1 MIKQNNIKK
10 YELTNKQKS
19 TEIVETLAN
28 YYNNAKCGLDFNS
41 PIELVV
47 ALILAAQCTDARVNQ
62 IIPILFEKYPSVY
75 ELAKTDIKDIEKIVK
90 PCGFYVN
97 KSKSIHETA
106 NIIVNKFNGNVPKT
120 MEELTT
126 LKGIG
131 RKSANIIL
139 QECFNNTVGIAV
151 DTHVT
156 RLSRKMGLS
165 NSNTPEK
172 IEQDLM
178 KKFDKKYWSVINHV
192 LVNHGREFCIAR
204 RPNCNECP
212 INNLC
217 PKND

>member
-1 MIKQNNIKK
+1 MNAIKMKYKK
-10 YELTNKQKS
+10 SKKETAKQLIDVLHAYFKD
-19 TEIVETLAN
+19 
-28 YYNNAKCGLDFNS
+28 AKCGLEFER

-62 IIPILFEKYPSVY
+62 IIPILFHQYPDVY
-75 ELAKTDIKDIEKIVK
+75 ALAKATPEDIANIVK
-90 PCGFYVN
+90 PCGFYHN
-97 KSKSIHETA
+97 KSIAIYETA
-106 NIIVNKFNGNVPKT
+106 NIIANQFEGEVPDT
-120 MEELTT
+120 MEQLTT
-126 LKGIG
+126 LRGIG

-139 QECFNNTVGIAV
+139 QECFDHTVGIAV

-156 RLSRKMGLS
+156 RIARKMGLS

-178 KKFDKKYWSVINHV
+178 KQFDPSYWSIINHI

-204 RPNCNECP
+204 RPQCQVCP
-212 INNLC
+212 VQDIC